1 MRRTHH
7 GILLALAATTLLI
20 GCLPKRSI
28 RVSYTAEP
36 AVETPNRAV
45 VAVWV
50 DDDRPFVK
58 SGRKPPSY
66 LGFYLGGTG
75 INFDVTTENGEAL
88 AAILQRDVM
97 IELQALGFEPV
108 PLEHSGR
115 TLMLSI
121 LDWRYEPR
129 REFLR
134 LNVFF
139 WYEVIVQVLDSDGRV
154 LARHMVGDQ
163 LFIEGD
169 SSSSA
174 HTMERE
180 MPGIYS
186 AFIHKLVRETPEIRE
201 ALVN

>member
-1 MRRTHH
+1 M
-7 GILLALAATTLLI
+7 
-20 GCLPKRSI
+20 
-28 RVSYTAEP
+28 
-36 AVETPNRAV
+36 ETPNRAV

-88 AAILQRDVM
+88 AAVLQRDVM

-129 REFLR
+129 PEFLR

-154 LARHMVGDQ
+154 LARHVVGDQ

-180 MPGIYS
+180 MPRIYS